1 MSTMKNFDDNELDM
15 LLQQSASHKKAVE
28 QINRQ
33 VMQTVQRDMR
43 LKKVRKWV
51 RLLGV
56 CFGMPLATVCYI
68 WALWHVIVD
77 SSLQTPLCVICIA
90 LPLIAL
96 IVLFVPK
103 LKNYRLDV

>member
-1 MSTMKNFDDNELDM
+1 MSTMKNFDDNELDL

-51 RLLGV
+51 RLLGFS
-56 CFGMPLATVCYI
+56 FGLPMLVIMYIYMICNYMPEMPTQLQIIFYTFSIGTILAIFGTI
-68 WALWHVIVD
+68 FH
-77 SSLQTPLCVICIA
+77 
-90 LPLIAL
+90 
-96 IVLFVPK
+96 
-103 LKNYRLDV
+103 DVSPSDM